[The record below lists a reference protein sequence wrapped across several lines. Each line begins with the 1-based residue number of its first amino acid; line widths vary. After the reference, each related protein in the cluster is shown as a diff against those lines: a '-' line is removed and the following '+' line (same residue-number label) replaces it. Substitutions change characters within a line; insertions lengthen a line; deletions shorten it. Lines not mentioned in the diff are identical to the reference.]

1 MSTAPPSSWEAKHHS
16 DNPGSCEFARETIEV
31 RESLCFFGYGGPRGR
46 QTIQRIPKE
55 GLCFCR
61 VRWRSR
67 KAIAQKWKL
76 ALLFNNAKQL
86 TVSEHLWKMRP
97 KKCARDC
104 RTQRMLA
111 VLVWCSYAGL
121 KLGVT
126 KSIGAA
132 ARRKVLVMRR
142 RLHDSRLQLEVAKC
156 IVLAARRDMAAWRH
170 SWEREAAQS
179 RSGLEKK

>member
-1 MSTAPPSSWEAKHHS
+1 MVMVSHAIIIRSTLSSCQHYVNLIIMSTAPPSSWEAKHHS

-61 VRWRSR
+61 FRWRSR

-76 ALLFNNAKQL
+76 ALLFNNVKQL

-104 RTQRMLA
+104 RKSSICRKIAWPMI
-111 VLVWCSYAGL
+111 CAG
-121 KLGVT
+121 
-126 KSIGAA
+126 
-132 ARRKVLVMRR
+132 
-142 RLHDSRLQLEVAKC
+142 
-156 IVLAARRDMAAWRH
+156 
-170 SWEREAAQS
+170 
-179 RSGLEKK
+179 